1 MPVMSG
7 LCIPG
12 KSIVSIN
19 SAEVLEDFFVKHGSY
34 LTKDPILKTCVHF
47 LCGGSILAMDT

>member
-12 KSIVSIN
+12 NSIVSIN